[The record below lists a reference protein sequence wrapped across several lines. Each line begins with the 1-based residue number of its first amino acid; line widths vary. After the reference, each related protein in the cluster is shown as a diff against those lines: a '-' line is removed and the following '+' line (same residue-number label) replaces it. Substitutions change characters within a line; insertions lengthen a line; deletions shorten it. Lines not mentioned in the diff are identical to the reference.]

1 MAKRCYD
8 GYKVRIWITGSG
20 PITNSGAGVCVCGA
34 APPSRPQGD
43 EMEIGSLSELTPE
56 ELHRFLRD
64 ILRDILREL
73 SNEDILQINRSV
85 LQVMFERNIA
95 AGALDEAIDAERV
108 IWEDRS

>member
-34 APPSRPQGD
+34 APPSRPPGG
-43 EMEIGSLSELTPE
+43 EMEIGSLSELTPY
-56 ELHRFLRD
+56 ELHRFV
-64 ILRDILREL
+64 RDILREL